1 MRHLV
6 VAEFATAAAM
16 IAAARTA
23 ADRGRKPIDALTP
36 FPVPEIWD
44 SLTHRRKRP
53 IGWVMVLAGA
63 TAAALAYFMQ
73 WYSATIDF
81 PFISGNRPFNSWQV
95 FVLVVF
101 EACILVSGIA
111 GFVAFAR
118 DCGLPALHHSLFEI
132 SALERASQD
141 RFFLVFQAEGDEQK
155 ALRDMLPDLRPLSWH
170 EVAS

>member
-1 MRHLV
+1 MTHLV
-6 VAEFATAAAM
+6 VVEFATAAAM
-16 IAAARTA
+16 TNAATTA

-44 SLTHRRKRP
+44 LLTHRRKRP
-53 IGWVMVLAGA
+53 VGWVMVVAGA
-63 TAAALAYFMQ
+63 TAAGLAYFMQ

-101 EACILVSGIA
+101 EACILVAGIA

-118 DCGLPALHHSLFEI
+118 DCRLPALHHPLFAI
-132 SALERASQD
+132 PALERASQD
-141 RFFLVFQAEGDEQK
+141 RFFLVFQAEEDEQK
-155 ALRDMLPDLRPLSWH
+155 ALRDMLPELQPLSWH
-170 EVAS
+170 EVAP